1 MAVLNVVP
9 GRAKEFEE
17 AFSKA
22 QDIISSMSGY
32 LGHELRSCL
41 EVENQY
47 ILLVKWESVEA
58 HTEGFRGSP
67 EYAEWKALLHH
78 FYDPFPE
85 VHHYLSVEL

>member
-9 GRAKEFEE
+9 GRANEFEE
-17 AFSKA
+17 AFAKA
-22 QDIISSMSGY
+22 QNIISSMSGY

-67 EYAEWKALLHH
+67 EYAQWKALLHH